1 MHKKWRSDKLKLTL
15 SNFSLPPRPPNPI
28 SRREAERPN
37 RGAGNGRINY
47 PHGSDF
53 PDFGLHLLQGWVETF
68 SRCFHVNVYVSIMFS
83 FHAHLVVQE
92 YERAVIFRMGK
103 KKMKMKSF
111 VFWNLNETH
120 SHPARTSFPLV
131 GRLRSGGARGN
142 VVLFTVAFKL
152 NAPHVACWFQGP
164 ESSLCCHALIT
175 TAKLTWEL
183 FVSWATLFEA
193 LLQ

>member
-1 MHKKWRSDKLKLTL
+1 MTERQIEIGFIEF
-15 SNFSLPPRPPNPI
+15 FSLPTPAEPNN
-28 SRREAERPN
+28 SRREGERAN
-37 RGAGNGRINY
+37 RGAGNRRINY
-47 PHGSDF
+47 SHGSDF
-53 PDFGLHLLQGWVETF
+53 SDFGVHLLQGWVETF

-120 SHPARTSFPLV
+120 SHHARTSFPLV

-152 NAPHVACWFQGP
+152 YAPHVACWFQGP

-175 TAKLTWEL
+175 TVKLTWEPS
-183 FVSWATLFEA
+183 VSWATVFEA
-193 LLQ
+193 VQQ

>member
-1 MHKKWRSDKLKLTL
+1 MEVKLCLFDINWYAQKMTERQIEIDFF
-15 SNFSLPPRPPNPI
+15 FSLRVPAKTLI
-28 SRREAERPN
+28 SRRQAERAN
-37 RGAGNGRINY
+37 WGAGNGRIHY

-53 PDFGLHLLQGWVETF
+53 SDLGLHLLQGWVKTF
-68 SRCFHVNVYVSIMFS
+68 PRCFHVNVYVSIMFF

-120 SHPARTSFPLV
+120 SHHPLFPLV
-131 GRLRSGGARGN
+131 GRLRSGGARGK

-152 NAPHVACWFQGP
+152 YALHVACWFQGP
-164 ESSLCCHALIT
+164 ESFLCCHALIT
-175 TAKLTWEL
+175 TAK
-183 FVSWATLFEA
+183 
-193 LLQ
+193 